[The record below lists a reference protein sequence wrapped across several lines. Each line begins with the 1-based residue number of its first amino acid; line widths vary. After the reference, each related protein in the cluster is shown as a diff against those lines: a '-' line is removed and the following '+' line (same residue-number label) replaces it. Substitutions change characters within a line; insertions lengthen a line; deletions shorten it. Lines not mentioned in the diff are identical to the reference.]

1 MGTRLKSKVFTLEK
15 LCPKSLVP
23 SPMSLVPSLWSLV
36 LEDPTY
42 QILVSLLYLEA
53 LEKFAMVGLVDGVGL
68 VVETSF

>member
-1 MGTRLKSKVFTLEK
+1 MGTRLEFKVFTLEK
-15 LCPKSLVP
+15 LCPKSFVA
-23 SPMSLVPSLWSLV
+23 SPMSLVPGIWSLV

-42 QILVSLLYLEA
+42 QVLLYLEA